1 MDAKTAATPGAT
13 TTEGTVIYC
22 TTPGTDT
29 ITTQTV
35 NTNRT
40 DVQEVQT
47 LTFYNSGVA
56 TNPTAATFIIT
67 FAGEACDASAHGA
80 VNADIENDCNTNAN
94 LAGLDVAINGAG
106 TAAVL
111 TFAAATGDV
120 PLVTCTGAGLYGGAG
135 GTCTAVETTK
145 GVSGVTFDFID
156 DDLTNNSFVTIK
168 TVKDR
173 QSGADSTAG
182 LPVLTTW
189 YQRWTYDSTD
199 NFATGTALANQGQ
212 TEAAFETANAAIA
225 NLTTD
230 VALTYRT
237 GATTS
242 GQSHFSVGG

>member
-29 ITTQTV
+29 VSVTTANANQ
-35 NTNRT
+35 T

-47 LTFYNSGVA
+47 ITFYNSGVA
-56 TNPTAATFIIT
+56 TDPTHNSFTLT
-67 FAGEACDASAHGA
+67 YDGEAADVSAHGA
-80 VNADIENDCNTNAN
+80 SNTDIATDLNSNTNIPDAVT
-94 LAGLDVAINGAG
+94 VAIVGGA
-106 TAAVL
+106 TQITV
-111 TFAAATGDV
+111 TFAANTGTH
-120 PLVTCTGAGLYGGAG
+120 PLITCTGAGLYNGAG
-135 GTCTAVETTK
+135 GTCTAVRTTT
-145 GVSGVTFDFID
+145 GVHATTFDFID

-168 TVKDR
+168 TVRDR
-173 QSGADSTAG
+173 IATTNVK
-182 LPVLTTW
+182 VLTTN

-225 NLTTD
+225 NLTTN